1 MILLGFSK
9 CVNYFLCENYRW
21 LYWSD
26 YDSTVPKI
34 QRISMDGTRQEII
47 HDTSLTHPYGITID
61 YDSQVL
67 FWTDYTRNR
76 IERSNVNGTSRQLVT
91 TSLNPYSI
99 TYFNGRLYWTDL
111 AYSRILTA
119 AATPSSSSSYLTS
132 TIGSMYGIKLITEE
146 RQPLGNL
153 AEYSKTK
160 IFVLK
165 KMKNYSN
172 TSTN

>member
-1 MILLGFSK
+1 MMLLSLAIFSK
-9 CVNYFLCENYRW
+9 FVNYFLCRW

-34 QRISMDGTRQEII
+34 QRISMDGTRQEIL
-47 HDTSLTHPYGITID
+47 HDTSLTHPYGITVD

-91 TSLNPYSI
+91 TSLINNPYAI

-119 AATPSSSSSYLTS
+119 AATPSSSSSYLTT
-132 TIGSMYGIKLITEE
+132 TIGAMYGIKVITEE
-146 RQPLGNL
+146 RQPLGKSGRILQTKNGS
-153 AEYSKTK
+153 AEENEKL
-160 IFVLK
+160 F
-165 KMKNYSN
+165 
-172 TSTN
+172 